1 MKKIISIAIAAVMCA
16 GLALGAGCS
25 HSHEF
30 GDWQT
35 LVPATCTTEGS
46 ERRDCKECEEY
57 QIREL
62 PMTDHTLSAVYSA
75 DGSKHWKE
83 CSVCHQHIDEGN
95 HSFSGSYCSVC
106 KYDRNGTG
114 VLQYTLN
121 QDGKSFSVSGVQGSA
136 PEQVTV
142 PNLYVGL
149 PVTCIKEGAFTEQ
162 RAMKSIALPDQLTTI
177 ESGAF
182 NGCTLLQT
190 LHIPASVKEI
200 GPNAIEGCTALA
212 SVTVDSGNSFY
223 TAQDGV
229 LYDAPQTKILFV
241 PAAKTGA
248 FEIPEKVTKVDA
260 GLFSGCGLEKV
271 VVGSQVT
278 EIAIRAFAG
287 CRSLKEFEVQGAD
300 TVIGK
305 GALAGC
311 TSLNK
316 LVLANTWQTGL
327 LDPDSGNFLDHKATG
342 DSYIGYI
349 FGADLYV
356 GTGSNVPE
364 SLKTVVFTGGEKLRN
379 YTFYLCHRLENV
391 VLPASLQTL
400 EDKVFD
406 GCSFLQSVTIAETNT
421 KYFSQNGIVYDQ
433 KDGVPSDF
441 KFIPD
446 DLTGEVVVPEGV
458 TQIKNDAF
466 SKRLI
471 EKISLPASLMYIG
484 DYAFSECT
492 DLSSVV
498 LPESSA
504 LVSIGDYGFYKCEK
518 LRSMTI
524 PAKVTYIGGGAF
536 IGCLALS
543 AVKFQ
548 QTQGWTEGSTPVE
561 PRDLEVESIAAGRLT
576 YSPKEWRRSA

>member
-95 HSFSGSYCSVC
+95 HSFTGSYCSVC

-142 PNLYVGL
+142 PNLYVGF

-162 RAMKSIALPDQLTTI
+162 RAMKGITLPDQLTTI
-177 ESGAF
+177 ENDAF
-182 NGCTLLQT
+182 NGCTVLQT

-200 GPNAIEGCTALA
+200 GQNAIEGCTALA
-212 SVTVDSGNSFY
+212 SVTVESGNSFY

-229 LYDAPQTKILFV
+229 LYDAPQTKILFI
-241 PAAKTGA
+241 PAAKTGT
-248 FEIPEKVTKVDA
+248 FEIPEKVTKVDG
-260 GLFSGCGLEKV
+260 GLFTGCGLEKV
-271 VVGSQVT
+271 VVGPQVT
-278 EIAIRAFAG
+278 EIAIRAFSG

-316 LVLANTWQTGL
+316 LILANTWQTGL
-327 LDPDSGNFLDHKATG
+327 LDPDPGRLPGDRATG

-349 FGADLYV
+349 FGAEYYG
-356 GTGSNVPE
+356 GTGSNVPD
-364 SLKTVVFTGGEKLRN
+364 SLKTVEFTGGEKLRN
-379 YTFYLCHRLENV
+379 YTFYLCRRLESV
-391 VLPASLQTL
+391 ILPASLQTL
-400 EDKVFD
+400 EDRVFLECD
-406 GCSFLQSVTIAETNT
+406 FLRSVTIAQENAA
-421 KYFSQNGIVYDQ
+421 YYSQDGIVYN
-433 KDGVPSDF
+433 KTNGVPSSF
-441 KFIPD
+441 NFIPQ
-446 DLTGEVVVPEGV
+446 DLTGEVSVPEGV
-458 TQIKNDAF
+458 TNIANYAF
-466 SKRLI
+466 ENRSI
-471 EKISLPASLMYIG
+471 EKITLPASLVYIG
-484 DYAFSECT
+484 DSAFSACT
-492 DLSSVV
+492 ELASVV
-498 LPESSA
+498 LPAESD
-504 LVSIGDYGFYKCEK
+504 LVSFGTYCFYMCEK
-518 LRSMTI
+518 LKSMTI
-524 PAKVTYIGGGAF
+524 PAKVTDIGANAF
-536 IGCLALS
+536 INCGVLE
-543 AVKFQ
+543 VTFQ
-548 QTQGWTEGSTPVE
+548 VTEGWTEGGTPVE
-561 PRDLEVESIAAGRLT
+561 ARDLEAPSIAASRLT
-576 YSPKEWRRSA
+576 RSISEWKRSV